1 MIILI
6 TIPASV
12 FIIIFGVFDPHGKH
26 VYSISRVW
34 CWLVLRVGGI
44 SVKVSGLNHLD
55 PERQYVFMA
64 NHRSNLDIPILIKS
78 LPGFQIR
85 WIAKRELLWIPLFG
99 WAMWA
104 AKHITVNRADRSAG
118 VGILK
123 KAQHRIAGGISVV
136 VFPEGTRNPSERLLP
151 FKRGGFLLA
160 IKTQTA
166 IVPVTIS
173 GSGRVLPKGDWR
185 VRRGQ
190 VDVTVGEPI
199 SVENC
204 RPKNVR
210 ELSAQ
215 VYDRI
220 AKNICP
226 PADGLKGSSTEAQ
239 PVFGHQRSTV
249 KQAR

>member
-1 MIILI
+1 MVILI
-6 TIPASV
+6 TIPASLL
-12 FIIIFGVFDPHGKH
+12 IIIFGVFDPHGKH
-26 VYSISRVW
+26 VYGISRVW

-44 SVKVSGLNHLD
+44 SVKVSGLDRLD
-55 PERQYVFMA
+55 PERQYIFMA
-64 NHRSNLDIPILIKS
+64 NHRSNLDIPVLIHS

-136 VFPEGTRNPSERLLP
+136 VFPEGTRNPNERLLP

-173 GSGRVLPKGDWR
+173 GSGKVLPKGDWR
-185 VRRGQ
+185 IKSGQ
-190 VDVTVGEPI
+190 VEVTVGEPI
-199 SVENC
+199 PVENC

-210 ELSAQ
+210 ELSAH
-215 VYDRI
+215 VHDRI

-226 PADGLKGSSTEAQ
+226 PSDGLKGSSTEAQ
-239 PVFGHQRSTV
+239 PVFGHQRSAV
-249 KQAR
+249 KQA